1 MSEIDNYRL
10 GAQLEIET
18 IYNSYLAY
26 KVAEISGDYNRIHFN
41 DDIAK
46 SSGFTEGKIAHG
58 IWLVGKISSL
68 VSQKL
73 PGDGSIIR
81 SMKFTFLNP
90 LFDGEKILIKLE
102 IIKLS
107 AITKLIT
114 LKCSATKEGDVI
126 IVKGILEVLPSNL
139 P

>member
-1 MSEIDNYRL
+1 MDNYCI

-18 IYNSYLAY
+18 IYYSYLAY

-41 DDIAK
+41 DDVAK
-46 SSGFTEGKIAHG
+46 SLGFTEGKIAHG

-81 SMKFTFLNP
+81 SMKFTFINP
-90 LFDGEKILIKLE
+90 LFDGEKVLIKLE

-107 AITKLIT
+107 AMTKLIT
-114 LKCSATKEGDVI
+114 IKCTATKEDNAI
-126 IVKGILEVLPSNL
+126 IVKGVLDVLPTNS

>member
-1 MSEIDNYRL
+1 MDNYRL
-10 GAQLEIET
+10 GAQLEIEA
-18 IYNSYLAY
+18 IYHSYIAY

-68 VSQKL
+68 VSQKF

-102 IIKLS
+102 FIKLS
-107 AITKLIT
+107 AMTKLIT
-114 LKCSATKEGDVI
+114 IKCTATKEGNVI
-126 IVKGILEVLPSNL
+126 IVKGILDVLPKSS